1 MWYSSEEKPLL
12 RSVLGILGRHVGLL
26 VVQVVQARDLKKMDT
41 FGKADPFV
49 ELYTQPTAVMKTVR
63 ASPGT

>member
-1 MWYSSEEKPLL
+1 
-12 RSVLGILGRHVGLL
+12 VGLL

-49 ELYTQPTAVMKTVR
+49 ELYTQPTHTQKTVR
-63 ASPGT
+63 CSLHA